1 MDWCRLWHDA
11 PDDPK
16 WRLIARKAKC
26 RSGDVWAVWCRMLV
40 CASKHE
46 PRGVILGWDDETEA
60 VALDCDTE
68 TVTAIREAMQGR
80 VLNGYALA
88 GWERRNPKREDN
100 SADRVRAY
108 RERQVAGSSVTG
120 DDVTQ
125 CNAAK
130 RTVTLDKIRLDK
142 KERTPSLSPKGDGV
156 SFDFDVWWEQAPR
169 KVGRGQAMKAYS
181 AARKRADAETL
192 LAGIQRYA
200 ASCRAKGTEPQFIA
214 HPATWL
220 NGDRWLDEDAPPKPT
235 ASAAAP
241 RIETYDDR
249 EAREAKRLA
258 EGVAALKAGRPP
270 PVGWSKIDTSRA
282 FSRGLIDTVQ
292 AERAGLPIS
301 IRTPAQQAGAE

>member
-1 MDWCRLWHDA
+1 
-11 PDDPK
+11 
-16 WRLIARKAKC
+16 
-26 RSGDVWAVWCRMLV
+26 MLLES
-40 CASKHE
+40 ASEGE
-46 PRGVILGWDDETEA
+46 PRGVYS
-60 VALDCDTE
+60 
-68 TVTAIREAMQGR
+68 VTADDIADVLHCETSDIDAVLACMQD
-80 VLNGYALA
+80 A
-88 GWERRNPKREDN
+88 GMI
-100 SADRVRAY
+100 
-108 RERQVAGSSVTG
+108 AGSSIQAWEKRQAAR
-120 DDVTQ
+120 DDSAARQRKKRERDADVTRTPRDS
-125 CNAAK
+125 NAH
-130 RTVTLDKIRLDK
+130 VTRQDLDTDTDK

-156 SFDFDVWWEQAPR
+156 SADFDAWWQEAPR
-169 KVGRGQAMKAYS
+169 KVGRGQALKAYS
-181 AARKRADAETL
+181 ASRKRADAETL